1 MDKNILYQLWL
12 NLRLNHDHGKID
24 KAIRLFDS
32 AENIYHAQKLDK
44 SRIFHLGLGSLFA
57 FNDKNLDEAK
67 RIVED
72 CEKKNIQ
79 MITMDDDRYPKRLR
93 QIPGHPSVLYVK
105 GELPDIDNLVA
116 IGMVGTRL
124 CSKYGQQMAHDMAYQ
139 LSKCGVLVVSG
150 MAEGIDRCAHVG
162 ALKAGKPT
170 VAVLA
175 GGVDVIY
182 PNTNRDIYFEIQAEN
197 LGAIIAEEPPG
208 SPTKGFKFPIRN
220 RIIAGLCMGT
230 IIVEGANRSGARH
243 TANYALEYNRDLFA
257 VPHNANT
264 AAGQLPNRLIG
275 DGAKITR
282 GAFDVL
288 SEYLNEYPDLLVN
301 NIDSDT
307 VPEYEYREYQPK
319 NRTYNNN
326 RAVPQ
331 KPTKPIVAA
340 AKPKP
345 ASVEQIPK
353 FADLNNQE
361 QIIVKYIYDHGT
373 THIDEIIRGSELD
386 VTLVNSSVMM
396 LQMKG
401 VLTELPGKNYALE
414 CMV

>member
-1 MDKNILYQLWL
+1 MNENLLYQLWL
-12 NLRLNHDHGKID
+12 NLRLNHDHYKID

-57 FNDKNLDEAK
+57 FKDKSLDEAK
-67 RIVED
+67 RIVEN
-72 CEKKNIQ
+72 CEKLNIQ
-79 MITMDDDRYPKRLR
+79 MITMDDERYPKRLR

-116 IGMVGTRL
+116 IGMVGTRI
-124 CSKYGQQMAHDMAYQ
+124 CTKYGQQMAHDMAFQ
-139 LSKCGVLVVSG
+139 LSKCGVLIVSG
-150 MAEGIDRCAHVG
+150 MADGIDRCAHVG

-182 PNTNRDIYFEIQAEN
+182 PSTNRDIYNKIQEPGF
-197 LGAIIAEEPPG
+197 GAVIAEEPPG
-208 SPTKGFKFPIRN
+208 YPTKGFKFPIRN

-230 IIVEGANRSGARH
+230 VIVEGQGKSGARH

-257 VPHNANT
+257 VPHNANVT
-264 AAGQLPNRLIG
+264 TGQLPNRLIG

-288 SEYLNEYPDLLVN
+288 SEYLGEYPELLVN

-307 VPEYEYREYQPK
+307 VPEYEYREYQAK
-319 NRTYNNN
+319 NRAARKPAAT
-326 RAVPQ
+326 VPNQ
-331 KPTKPIVAA
+331 PIVANP
-340 AKPKP
+340 KIKP
-345 ASVEQIPK
+345 ATVEQIPK
-353 FADLNNQE
+353 YKDLNNTE
-361 QIIVKYIYDHGT
+361 QIIVKYIYDNDAV
-373 THIDEIIRGSELD
+373 HIDEIIRGSELD
-386 VTLVNSSVMM
+386 VTAVNSGVMM

-401 VLTELPGKNYALE
+401 IINEIPGKQFELA
-414 CMV
+414 